1 MTKEKILNKIKNL
14 LDLSTS
20 PNEHEAKAAA
30 LKAQEL
36 MAKYD
41 IDSQSVVDTTS
52 YIDEIC
58 HIFCE
63 SDGKHSMK
71 KWKVLLAPVIA
82 DNFRC
87 KLYFHGNS
95 VVFYGYKRD
104 AEIASEVFKFLFTTG
119 NKLAVRYYNAC
130 KKAGKSTKG
139 IMNTYLSGFAAGV
152 KEDLEKQCTA
162 LMIITPK
169 EVTDQFEDLSKNW
182 ETKRFSMSRAA
193 DAEAFA
199 TGKKEGKSVS
209 AGKHIEGGK

>member
-1 MTKEKILNKIKNL
+1 MTNEKILVKIKNL

-20 PNEHEAKAAA
+20 SNEHEAKAAA

-52 YIDEIC
+52 YVDEISRV
-58 HIFCE
+58 ICE
-63 SDGKHSMK
+63 DDGKHSMK
-71 KWKVLLAPVIA
+71 KWKVLLAPIIA

-104 AEIASEVFKFLFTTG
+104 AKIASEVFKFLFTTG
-119 NKLAVRYYNAC
+119 NRLAVRYYNSY
-130 KKAGKSTKG
+130 KKAGKSTRG
-139 IMNTYLSGFAAGV
+139 VMNAYLHGFAVGV

-169 EVTDQFEDLSKNW
+169 EVTDQFEVMTKGWKTKSSKMTVAPDMN
-182 ETKRFSMSRAA
+182 AYN
-193 DAEAFA
+193 
-199 TGKKEGKSVS
+199 TGKKDGKGIS
-209 AGKHIEGGK
+209 AGRHIEG

>member
-1 MTKEKILNKIKNL
+1 MTQEKIINKIKNL

-52 YIDEIC
+52 YMDEIC
-58 HIFCE
+58 HIFCDD
-63 SDGKHSMK
+63 DGKHSMK

-82 DNFRC
+82 NNFRC

-119 NKLAVRYYNAC
+119 NKLAIRYYNSY
-130 KKAGKSTKG
+130 KKVGKSTKG
-139 IMNTYLSGFAAGV
+139 VMNAYLRGFVAGV
-152 KEDLEKQCTA
+152 KDDLEKQCTA

-182 ETKRFSMSRAA
+182 GTKQYSINCIN

-199 TGKKEGKSVS
+199 TGKKEGKGVS
-209 AGKHIEGGK
+209 SGRHLKG

>member
-1 MTKEKILNKIKNL
+1 MTQEKIINKIKNL

-52 YIDEIC
+52 YVDEIC
-58 HIFCE
+58 HIFCDD
-63 SDGKHSMK
+63 DGKHSMK

-82 DNFRC
+82 NNFRC

-119 NKLAVRYYNAC
+119 NKLAIRYYNSY

-139 IMNTYLSGFAAGV
+139 IMNAYLRGFVVGV
-152 KEDLEKQCTA
+152 KDDLEKQCTA

-182 ETKRFSMSRAA
+182 KTKRFSMNCAA

-199 TGKKEGKSVS
+199 TGKKEGKGVS
-209 AGKHIEGGK
+209 SGRHLKG

>member
-1 MTKEKILNKIKNL
+1 MTQEKILNKIKNL

-20 PNEHEAKAAA
+20 SNEYEAKAAA

-52 YIDEIC
+52 YVDEIS
-58 HIFCE
+58 HIFVQD
-63 SDGKHSMK
+63 DGKHSMK

-95 VVFYGYKRD
+95 VVFYRYKRD

-119 NKLAVRYYNAC
+119 NRLAVKYYNSY
-130 KKAGKSTKG
+130 KKAGKPTKG
-139 IMNTYLSGFAAGV
+139 IMNAYLNGFAAGV

-169 EVTDQFEDLSKNW
+169 EITDKFDDMTKNW
-182 ETKRFSMSRAA
+182 KSKSARITAA
-193 DAEAFA
+193 IDVDAYN
-199 TGKKEGKSVS
+199 TGKKEGKGVS
-209 AGKHIEGGK
+209 AGRHIEG

>member
-1 MTKEKILNKIKNL
+1 MTNEKIIAKIKNL

-41 IDSQSVVDTTS
+41 IDSQAVVDTTS
-52 YIDEIC
+52 YMDEIG
-58 HIFCE
+58 HIFVE
-63 SDGKHSMK
+63 DDGKHSMK

-82 DNFRC
+82 NNFRC

-104 AEIASEVFKFLFTTG
+104 ANIASEVFKFLFTTG
-119 NKLAVRYYNAC
+119 NRLAIRYYNFYR
-130 KKAGKSTKG
+130 KKGWPTKG
-139 IMNTYLSGFAAGV
+139 VMNAYLTGFVAGV

-162 LMIITPK
+162 LMIVTPK
-169 EVTDQFEDLSKNW
+169 EVTDKYEDMTKGWKSKSYRI
-182 ETKRFSMSRAA
+182 TSACDA
-193 DAEAFA
+193 DAYR
-199 TGKKEGKSVS
+199 TGKREGKGVS
-209 AGKHIEGGK
+209 AGRHIEG

>member
-1 MTKEKILNKIKNL
+1 MTNEKILAKIKNL

-41 IDSQSVVDTTS
+41 IDSQAVVDTTS
-52 YIDEIC
+52 YMDEIG
-58 HIFCE
+58 HIFVE
-63 SDGKHSMK
+63 DDGKHSMK

-82 DNFRC
+82 NNFRC

-104 AEIASEVFKFLFTTG
+104 ANIASEVFKFLFTTG
-119 NKLAVRYYNAC
+119 NRLAIRYYNSYR
-130 KKAGKSTKG
+130 KKGLSTKG
-139 IMNTYLSGFAAGV
+139 VMNAYLHGFVAGV
-152 KEDLEKQCTA
+152 REDLEKQCTA

-169 EVTDQFEDLSKNW
+169 EVTDQFEVMTKGWKTKSSKMTVAPDMN
-182 ETKRFSMSRAA
+182 AYN
-193 DAEAFA
+193 
-199 TGKKEGKSVS
+199 TGKKEGKGVS
-209 AGKHIEGGK
+209 AGRHIEG

>member
-1 MTKEKILNKIKNL
+1 MTNEKIIAKIKNL

-36 MAKYD
+36 MVKYD

-52 YIDEIC
+52 YLDEIA
-58 HIFCE
+58 HIFCND
-63 SDGKHSMK
+63 DGKHSMK
-71 KWKVLLAPVIA
+71 KWKALLAPIIA
-82 DNFRC
+82 NNFRC
-87 KLYFHGNS
+87 KLYFQGSS

-104 AEIASEVFKFLFTTG
+104 AEIASEVFKFLFSTG
-119 NKLAVRYYNAC
+119 NKLAVKYYNSY
-130 KKAGKSTKG
+130 KKAGKPTRG
-139 IMNTYLSGFAAGV
+139 IMNAYLSGFAAGV

-169 EVTDQFEDLSKNW
+169 EVTDEFEEMTKNLKSKSSKI
-182 ETKRFSMSRAA
+182 TFAHDA
-193 DAEAFA
+193 DAYN

>member
-58 HIFCE
+58 HIVCE
-63 SDGKHSMK
+63 NDGKHSMK
-71 KWKVLLAPVIA
+71 KWKVLLAPIIA
-82 DNFRC
+82 NNFRC
-87 KLYFHGNS
+87 KLYFMGNS

-119 NKLAVRYYNAC
+119 NKLAVRYYNTC
-130 KKAGKSTKG
+130 KKSGKPTKG
-139 IMNTYLSGFAAGV
+139 VMNTYLSGFAAGV

-169 EVTDQFEDLSKNW
+169 EVTDQFEDLTKNW
-182 ETKRFSMSRAA
+182 KTKQFSMNRAA

-199 TGKKEGKSVS
+199 TGKKEGKGVS
-209 AGKHIEGGK
+209 SGRYLN